1 MSSTTL
7 ARPRLQS
14 DFINGLF
21 DGQAMAGSS
30 SLPTTTDTLAVLA
43 RSLAD
48 AGVPDPRADVEWLL
62 AAVLKTS
69 RSGLF
74 ANPRRRLTPA
84 QYERLRYFVQERR
97 ARVPLQHLL
106 GETEFFSLPFYVGP
120 DALIPRPETEILV
133 ETLVDRLDAN
143 TEPRILDV
151 GTGAG
156 PVAVALAHSLPGSR
170 LVATDVSPRALRL
183 AVRNACRNDVR
194 QRIAFVCADLLAA
207 FRSRAMFHAV
217 VSNPPYV
224 ATGDLPNL
232 QPEVRCFDPPLA
244 LDGGPDG
251 LAFHRSIINQ
261 APERLYEGGWLALEV
276 ADGTAPDVREL
287 LAESSGFIHE
297 RTVPDLTGTERVLL
311 ARKRA

>member
-1 MSSTTL
+1 M

-14 DFINGLF
+14 DSFNGRL
-21 DGQAMAGSS
+21 DGQAMAEFS
-30 SLPTTTDTLAVLA
+30 SLPAISDTLAKME

-48 AGVPDPRADVEWLL
+48 AGVPDPRADAEWLL

-69 RSGLF
+69 RSGIF
-74 ANPRRRLTPA
+74 VNPFRRLTPA
-84 QYERLRYFVQERR
+84 QYNHLRGFVEKRR

-133 ETLVDRLDAN
+133 ETLVDRLDGH
-143 TEPRILDV
+143 TGPRILDV

-156 PVAVALAHSLPGSR
+156 PVAVALAHAIPGSR
-170 LVATDVSPRALRL
+170 LVATDVSRRALRL
-183 AVRNACRNDVR
+183 ADRNACRNDV
-194 QRIAFVCADLLAA
+194 QHRIAFVCADLLAA
-207 FRSRAMFHAV
+207 FRSRSAFHAV

-224 ATGDLPNL
+224 ATRDLPNL

-251 LAFHRSIINQ
+251 LAFHRLIIDR
-261 APERLYEGGWLALEV
+261 APDHICTGGWLALEIG
-276 ADGTAPDVREL
+276 DGAASAVLNL
-287 LAESSGFIHE
+287 LEKSPEFIHE
-297 RTVPDLTGTERVLL
+297 RTVSDLTGTERILL

>member
-1 MSSTTL
+1 
-7 ARPRLQS
+7 
-14 DFINGLF
+14 
-21 DGQAMAGSS
+21 MAEFT
-30 SLPTTTDTLAVLA
+30 SLPTTSDVLAMLA

-62 AAVLKTS
+62 AAVLETS
-69 RSGLF
+69 RSGIF
-74 ANPRRRLTPA
+74 VNPRRRLTQA
-84 QYERLRYFVQERR
+84 QVERLRDFVQKRR

-133 ETLVDRLDAN
+133 ETLVDRLHAHSGL
-143 TEPRILDV
+143 RVLDV

-156 PVAVALAHSLPGSR
+156 PVAVALAHTLPGSR
-170 LVATDVSPRALRL
+170 LVATDVSPGALRL
-183 AVRNACRNDVR
+183 AARNALRNNVQ
-194 QRIAFVCADLLAA
+194 QRIAFVCADLLGA
-207 FRSRAMFHAV
+207 FRPRAVFHAV

-224 ATGDLPNL
+224 ATGDLRTL
-232 QPEVRCFDPPLA
+232 QPEVRCFDPRIA

-251 LAFHRSIINQ
+251 LAFHRLIIAR
-261 APERLYEGGWLALEV
+261 APGNLREGGWLALEV
-276 ADGTAPDVREL
+276 GDGTAPDVLNL
-287 LAESSGFIHE
+287 LEKSPEFIHE